1 MPAPALPG
9 WRLFIG
15 ALAACSA
22 SVGMRKR
29 PSLLTSYERPPR
41 RVSKSAFG
49 TPASNLALLF
59 TSTARSPKSLQHP
72 HVRLRFRTN
81 DHRKDVASGALPV
94 ALGSPADVDSRK
106 RRSYI
111 PTEGEPECG

>member
-1 MPAPALPG
+1 MHQK
-9 WRLFIG
+9 
-15 ALAACSA
+15 
-22 SVGMRKR
+22 MH
-29 PSLLTSYERPPR
+29 RPPR

-49 TPASNLALLF
+49 TPPSNLALLF
-59 TSTARSPKSLQHP
+59 TSTARSPKSCNTYTSA
-72 HVRLRFRTN
+72 FIFGSN
-81 DHRKDVASGALPV
+81 DHRKDVLPGALPV